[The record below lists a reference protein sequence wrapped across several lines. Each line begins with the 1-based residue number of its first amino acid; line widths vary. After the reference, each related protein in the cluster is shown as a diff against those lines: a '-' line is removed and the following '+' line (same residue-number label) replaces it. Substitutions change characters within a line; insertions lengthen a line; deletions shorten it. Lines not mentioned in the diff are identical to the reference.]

1 MKTAIMGVLGTLL
14 FFLTLTSASA
24 SLIINEVDY
33 DQPGSDQAEF
43 IELLNSGP
51 DLLNLDGYTLLLF
64 NGATETFY
72 RSFDLSGYQIEADS
86 YFVLCG
92 NSSHVANCNFDTTK
106 DSSLIQNGGSKADAI
121 TLNLNGD
128 LIDSLVYEGNL
139 EGDVVGQG
147 DQLNDHS
154 ADYFMGLS
162 RLPNGYDSN
171 NDNHDFQSSCITPGF
186 ANTIS
191 NSHCIRSIPEPT
203 SLLLILIGLVM
214 LIPQIRDLQI
224 RSSLRTTLLH
234 E

>member
-1 MKTAIMGVLGTLL
+1 MKTTIMGVLGTLL

-33 DQPGSDQAEF
+33 DQPGSDHAEF

-51 DLLNLDGYTLLLF
+51 GLLSLNGYTISLF
-64 NGATETFY
+64 NGATGTHY
-72 RSFDLSGYQIEADS
+72 RRFDLSDYQIAADS

-92 NSSHVANCNFDTTK
+92 NSNYVANCNFDTTK

-121 TLNLNGD
+121 TLNLNGS

-139 EGDVVGQG
+139 EGDIEGQG

-154 ADYFMGLS
+154 IDYFMGLS

-186 ANTIS
+186 ANTVS
-191 NSHCIRSIPEPT
+191 NSHCTSSIPEPA
-203 SLLLILIGLVM
+203 SLLLLLIGLVM
-214 LIPQIRDLQI
+214 LIPQIRGLQI
-224 RSSLRTTLLH
+224 GGGLRTTLLH

>member
-1 MKTAIMGVLGTLL
+1 MKTAIMGALGTLL
-14 FFLTLTSASA
+14 FFLVQTSATA

-33 DQPGSDQAEF
+33 DQPGRDHAEF

-51 DLLNLDGYTLLLF
+51 DLLSLDGYTLSLF

-92 NSSHVANCNFDTTK
+92 NSGHVANCNFDTTK
-106 DSSLIQNGGSKADAI
+106 DSGLIQNGGSKADAI
-121 TLNLNGD
+121 TLNLNGS
-128 LIDSLVYEGNL
+128 LIDSLIYEGNL
-139 EGDVVGQG
+139 GGGVVGQG
-147 DQLNDHS
+147 DQLNDS
-154 ADYFMGLS
+154 STDPFMGLS

-186 ANTIS
+186 TNTVS
-191 NSHCIRSIPEPT
+191 NSHCISSIPEPT
-203 SLLLILIGLVM
+203 SLLLLLIGLVM

-224 RSSLRTTLLH
+224 GGGLRTTLLH